1 MEKNGEVEIVREHRK
16 ETVMMRSSG
25 ILELLPWIPRECH
38 LRFVVSN
45 TDFIFLQDGP
55 FDCHGKRLYCY

>member
-25 ILELLPWIPRECH
+25 ILRLLPWILECH

-55 FDCHGKRLYCY
+55 FDCPGW

>member
-25 ILELLPWIPRECH
+25 ILGVIAMDSRMSPLLCSW
-38 LRFVVSN
+38 
-45 TDFIFLQDGP
+45 
-55 FDCHGKRLYCY
+55 